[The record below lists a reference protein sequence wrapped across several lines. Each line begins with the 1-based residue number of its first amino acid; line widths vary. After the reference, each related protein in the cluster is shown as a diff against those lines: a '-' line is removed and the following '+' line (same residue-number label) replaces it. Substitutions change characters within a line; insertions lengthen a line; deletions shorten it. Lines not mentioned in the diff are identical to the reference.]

1 MSKTALIT
9 GASSG
14 FGKATAEK
22 FAAAGHNLI
31 ITGRRKERLEETSAE
46 LQQKYEVK
54 ILCLAFDIQD
64 KNACFQAIETLPAE
78 WQEIDVLINNA
89 GLALGRDLFQD
100 CDLNDWEI
108 MINTNLKGL
117 LYITKAVVPLMI
129 KRNRGHIINLGS
141 IAGKESY
148 ERGNVYCATKAAVAS
163 LSKSL
168 RIDLLPHQIKV
179 TAVHPGAA
187 ITEFG
192 VVRFKGNEET
202 ANKVYQGY
210 QPLLPEDVADVIL
223 YCASQPDHVCINDL
237 ELTCLAQANT
247 TYTYKQ

>member
-22 FAAAGHNLI
+22 FAAAGYNLI
-31 ITGRRKERLEETSAE
+31 ITGRRKERLDEVATE
-46 LQQKYEVK
+46 LEQTHKVK
-54 ILCLAFDIQD
+54 IASLAFDIQN
-64 KNACFQAIETLPAE
+64 KSACFEAIETLPVD
-78 WQEIDVLINNA
+78 WQEIDVLVNNA

-100 CDLNDWEI
+100 SDLADWET
-108 MINTNLKGL
+108 MIDTNLKGL

-129 KRNRGHIINLGS
+129 RRNRGHIINLGS

-148 ERGNVYCATKAAVAS
+148 ERGNVYCATKAAVVS

-168 RIDLLPHQIKV
+168 RIDLLPHGIKV

-187 ITEFG
+187 LTEFG
-192 VVRFKGNEET
+192 VVRFKGNEEN

-247 TYTYKQ
+247 TYTFKQ

>member
-22 FAAAGHNLI
+22 FAAAGYNLI
-31 ITGRRKERLEETSAE
+31 ITGRRRERLEEISTE
-46 LQQKYEVK
+46 LQQKHGIK
-54 ILCLAFDIQD
+54 INCLAFDIQD
-64 KNACFQAIETLPAE
+64 KDACFEAIESLAAE
-78 WQEIDVLINNA
+78 WQQIDVLINNA

-100 CDLNDWEI
+100 GDLADWEI

-117 LYITKAVVPLMI
+117 LYITKAVLPLMI
-129 KRNRGHIINLGS
+129 KRSRGHIINLGS

-168 RIDLLPHQIKV
+168 RIDLLPHRIKV

-187 ITEFG
+187 LTEFG
-192 VVRFKGNEET
+192 VVRFKGNEAN
-202 ANKVYQGY
+202 ANKVYEGY

-223 YCASQPDHVCINDL
+223 YCASQPEHVCINDL

-247 TYTYKQ
+247 TYTFKQ